1 MLPALAAAVFTFLAI
16 ISLIVG
22 VRSLF
27 ERRREPETRVRAL
40 TRSEA
45 KGAAFRQPLF
55 RRAPS
60 SIPVLRAILS
70 GVWGERLRFDLDRAN
85 LRLRPGEYVAMRLLL
100 AVLLFLA
107 VMIPLGAWPG
117 LLLGI
122 LLGFLGFM
130 LPALY
135 VRRRIAKR
143 TEAIT
148 GQLSEFLRLTAN
160 AMRAGFALPQALE
173 AGARELRPPLS
184 QELERLLVDTRLGA
198 RTDDSL
204 RALAERVGSYEV
216 RMMVATI
223 LVQRA
228 TGGNLAETLEKV
240 AETIEDRERIRGE
253 VRTYTAQQRLTGN
266 ILSVY
271 PLLLALLFTA
281 LHPSLMSLLWTEPA
295 GLVMLSIAVVLQ
307 VAGFFIIRRILA
319 VDY

>member
-1 MLPALAAAVFTFLAI
+1 MLPALAAAVFAFLAI
-16 ISLIVG
+16 VSLIVG
-22 VRSLF
+22 VRSLS
-27 ERRREPETRVRAL
+27 EKRREPESRVRAL

-45 KGAAFRQPLF
+45 QEAAFRQPLF

-100 AVLLFLA
+100 AVLFFLA
-107 VMIPLGAWPG
+107 SMIALGAWLG

-143 TEAIT
+143 TEVIT

-160 AMRAGFALPQALE
+160 GMRAGFALLQALE
-173 AGARELRPPLS
+173 SAAKELQPPLS
-184 QELERLLVDTRLGA
+184 QELERQLVDARLGA
-198 RTDDSL
+198 KTDDSL
-204 RALAERVGSYEV
+204 RALAERVGSNEV
-216 RMMVATI
+216 RMMVTAI

-228 TGGNLAETLEKV
+228 TGGNLADILEKV
-240 AETIEDRERIRGE
+240 AETIEERERIRGD
-253 VRTYTAQQRLTGN
+253 VRTFTAQQRLTGN

-281 LHPSLMSLLWTEPA
+281 LHPSLMSHLWTEPA
-295 GLVMLSIAVVLQ
+295 GLVMLTIAVVLQ
-307 VAGFFIIRRILA
+307 VTGFFIIRRILA